1 MKQALQTRHSQRL
14 QLTPQLQQS
23 IRLLQMSY
31 ADLTQEISVAMESNP
46 FLEEAEST
54 GPDAP
59 LPDLPVVDTDEESAL
74 EDGIHADRDDPN
86 EHYWDSTATSGRR
99 WDELS
104 SASSSLHPSS
114 GVSVSAESQW
124 QNPPDNMT
132 QVLLGELALHRLS
145 ESDQWIARALIG
157 CLDPQGYLAVDYD
170 ELRQILAPQAV
181 PEDSEIDSVLHLLQQ
196 LSWPGI
202 GARDLR
208 ECLTLQ
214 LSALDPNTPE
224 LNTAQRLVKTHL
236 TLLSAHRYD
245 ELVRLLDID
254 RPTLARA
261 LALIH
266 SLDPK
271 PGERLAEPVAA
282 SIIPDAMVRRQGDRW
297 ITSLTQENARRV
309 QLNDHYR

>member
-1 MKQALQTRHSQRL
+1 LKQALQIRHSQRL

-99 WDELS
+99 WDEPS
-104 SASSSLHPSS
+104 QASSSLDRSS
-114 GVSVSAESQW
+114 SDSVSAESQW
-124 QNPPDNMT
+124 QNPPDGMT
-132 QVLLGELALHRLS
+132 QILLGELALHRLS

-157 CLDPQGYLAVDYD
+157 CLDPQGYLAVNYD
-170 ELRQILAPQAV
+170 ELRQILAPQTV
-181 PEDSEIDSVLHLLQQ
+181 PEDPEINSVLHLLQQ

-208 ECLTLQ
+208 MP
-214 LSALDPNTPE
+214 DPAIVSTGSRHP
-224 LNTAQRLVKTHL
+224 
-236 TLLSAHRYD
+236 
-245 ELVRLLDID
+245 
-254 RPTLARA
+254 
-261 LALIH
+261 
-266 SLDPK
+266 
-271 PGERLAEPVAA
+271 
-282 SIIPDAMVRRQGDRW
+282 
-297 ITSLTQENARRV
+297 
-309 QLNDHYR
+309 